1 MSKRDYSCGVTR
13 RLALWAGLLALLAL
27 GALAAASAGSA
38 GRLAPPAA
46 TPAPDPS
53 QAVHHDVSPPLRSIP
68 PAARKMGTRDHQE
81 HKIPVPPSGGTGN
94 DPVRQSAPVQTAAP
108 TPGVSFAGIAA
119 VDSAPPDPNGAVGP
133 SHYVQI
139 VNESFE
145 VFSKTG
151 TSLYGPV
158 TTNTLFSGF
167 GGGCQTNND
176 GDATVVYDRLAN
188 RFIISQFS
196 VSTTPYLQCVAVSTS
211 GDPTGSYYRYS
222 FQYSNFPD
230 YPKLGVWPD
239 AYYETFN
246 LFDPSNFVG
255 PEVCAYNRA
264 KMLLGQAATQQCY
277 ILSSTYGGLLPS
289 DLDGSTPPP
298 AGSPNFILNFGTNS
312 LHLWKFHVDWTTPAN
327 STLTGPTSIPVAA
340 FATACSG
347 GTCIPQSQTTQ
358 QLDSLGDRLMYRL
371 AYRNF
376 GDHESLVV
384 NHSVTTG
391 STVGIRWYELRSPNG
406 TPTVYQQGTYAPD
419 IPNYRWMGS
428 IAMDGHGDIALGY
441 SISSASRHPGIDYT
455 GRLVGD
461 PLGTMTQ
468 GESVLYT
475 GNGSQTGGLSRWG
488 DYSSMSID
496 PSDDCTFWYT
506 NEYIPANGSFN
517 WQTQIGS
524 FKFPSCTAVIP
535 GLLRVT
541 SSPALASQIL
551 IGGVIANS
559 WGLDWLEL
567 DPGSYTLSFT
577 HVEGYTEPAPQMVT
591 ITAGQTTTVN
601 ATFTQRGSLR
611 VITSPAVAGAISV
624 DGVPRNDWGLWTDLP
639 TGSHQV
645 CFGAVK
651 DFDAPA
657 CQTVSVN
664 AGLLTTVTGTYTS
677 DPGAAGQSGK
687 GLLRVTSSPA
697 LASQILI
704 GGVIANSWGLDWL
717 ELDPGS
723 YTLSFTHVEGYTE
736 PAPQMVTITAG
747 QTTTVN
753 ATFTQRGSLR
763 VITSPAVPGTISV
776 DGIPRNDWGM
786 WTDIPTG
793 SHQVC
798 FGAVPGHTAPGCQT
812 VTVNAGL
819 LTTVTGTYS

>member
-1 MSKRDYSCGVTR
+1 
-13 RLALWAGLLALLAL
+13 
-27 GALAAASAGSA
+27 
-38 GRLAPPAA
+38 
-46 TPAPDPS
+46 
-53 QAVHHDVSPPLRSIP
+53 
-68 PAARKMGTRDHQE
+68 
-81 HKIPVPPSGGTGN
+81 
-94 DPVRQSAPVQTAAP
+94 
-108 TPGVSFAGIAA
+108 
-119 VDSAPPDPNGAVGP
+119 
-133 SHYVQI
+133 
-139 VNESFE
+139 
-145 VFSKTG
+145 
-151 TSLYGPV
+151 
-158 TTNTLFSGF
+158 
-167 GGGCQTNND
+167 
-176 GDATVVYDRLAN
+176 
-188 RFIISQFS
+188 
-196 VSTTPYLQCVAVSTS
+196 
-211 GDPTGSYYRYS
+211 
-222 FQYSNFPD
+222 
-230 YPKLGVWPD
+230 
-239 AYYETFN
+239 
-246 LFDPSNFVG
+246 
-255 PEVCAYNRA
+255 
-264 KMLLGQAATQQCY
+264 
-277 ILSSTYGGLLPS
+277 
-289 DLDGSTPPP
+289 
-298 AGSPNFILNFGTNS
+298 
-312 LHLWKFHVDWTTPAN
+312 
-327 STLTGPTSIPVAA
+327 
-340 FATACSG
+340 
-347 GTCIPQSQTTQ
+347 
-358 QLDSLGDRLMYRL
+358 
-371 AYRNF
+371 
-376 GDHESLVV
+376 
-384 NHSVTTG
+384 
-391 STVGIRWYELRSPNG
+391 
-406 TPTVYQQGTYAPD
+406 
-419 IPNYRWMGS
+419 
-428 IAMDGHGDIALGY
+428 
-441 SISSASRHPGIDYT
+441 
-455 GRLVGD
+455 
-461 PLGTMTQ
+461 
-468 GESVLYT
+468 
-475 GNGSQTGGLSRWG
+475 
-488 DYSSMSID
+488 
-496 PSDDCTFWYT
+496 
-506 NEYIPANGSFN
+506 
-517 WQTQIGS
+517 
-524 FKFPSCTAVIP
+524 
-535 GLLRVT
+535 
-541 SSPALASQIL
+541 
-551 IGGVIANS
+551 
-559 WGLDWLEL
+559 
-567 DPGSYTLSFT
+567 
-577 HVEGYTEPAPQMVT
+577 MVT